1 MDFMNEYV
9 NGQLANPQFVNPY
22 EEAATYERAERTERT
37 GKSRRLSDALVSILA
52 MVVLCIGAV
61 SVLSKLGR

>member
-9 NGQLANPQFVNPY
+9 NGQFASAQFVNPY
-22 EEAATYERAERTERT
+22 EAAAAYERDERPR
-37 GKSRRLSDALVSILA
+37 KSSRFGDDLVSMIA

-61 SVLSKLGR
+61 SIFSKLGR

>member
-22 EEAATYERAERTERT
+22 EEAATYERVERT
-37 GKSRRLSDALVSILA
+37 GKSRRLSDALVSMLA

>member
-9 NGQLANPQFVNPY
+9 NGQLASPQFVNPY
-22 EEAATYERAERTERT
+22 EGAATYERAKRT
-37 GKSRRLSDALVSILA
+37 GKSRRLSDALVSMLA

>member
-22 EEAATYERAERTERT
+22 EEAATYECAERT

>member
-9 NGQLANPQFVNPY
+9 NGQFANAQFVNPY
-22 EEAATYERAERTERT
+22 EAASTYERAERSGR
-37 GKSRRLSDALVSILA
+37 SRRLGDALVSMVA

-61 SVLSKLGR
+61 SIFSKLGR

>member
-9 NGQLANPQFVNPY
+9 NGQLASPQF
-22 EEAATYERAERTERT
+22 EEAATYERAERT
-37 GKSRRLSDALVSILA
+37 GKSRRLSDALVSMLA

>member
-22 EEAATYERAERTERT
+22 EEAATYERA
-37 GKSRRLSDALVSILA
+37 GKSRRLSDALVSMLA

>member
-9 NGQLANPQFVNPY
+9 NGQLASPHFVNPY
-22 EEAATYERAERTERT
+22 EEAATYERAERT
-37 GKSRRLSDALVSILA
+37 GNSRRLSDALVS
-52 MVVLCIGAV
+52 IGAV

>member
-1 MDFMNEYV
+1 MDFMDEYV
-9 NGQLANPQFVNPY
+9 NGQLASPQFVNPY
-22 EEAATYERAERTERT
+22 EEAATYERAKRT
-37 GKSRRLSDALVSILA
+37 GKSRRLSDALVSMLA

>member
-9 NGQLANPQFVNPY
+9 NGQLANPQFVNPC
-22 EEAATYERAERTERT
+22 EEAATYERAERT
-37 GKSRRLSDALVSILA
+37 GKSRRLSDALVSMLA

>member
-22 EEAATYERAERTERT
+22 ERAERT
-37 GKSRRLSDALVSILA
+37 GKSRRLSDALVSMLA

>member
-22 EEAATYERAERTERT
+22 EEAATYERTERT

>member
-22 EEAATYERAERTERT
+22 EEAATYEHAERT

>member
-22 EEAATYERAERTERT
+22 EEAVTYERAERT

>member
-9 NGQLANPQFVNPY
+9 NGQFANAQFVNPY
-22 EEAATYERAERTERT
+22 EAAATYEHADRARRT
-37 GKSRRLSDALVSILA
+37 RRLSDALVSMFA

-61 SVLSKLGR
+61 SVLSRLGK

>member
-22 EEAATYERAERTERT
+22 EEAATYERSERA
-37 GKSRRLSDALVSILA
+37 GKSRRLSDALVSMLA

>member
-1 MDFMNEYV
+1 MDFMSEYV
-9 NGQLANPQFVNPY
+9 NGQLANPQFVNTY
-22 EEAATYERAERTERT
+22 EEAATYERAERT

>member
-1 MDFMNEYV
+1 MDFMSEYV
-9 NGQLANPQFVNPY
+9 NGQLANSQFVNPY
-22 EEAATYERAERTERT
+22 EEATTYERAERT
-37 GKSRRLSDALVSILA
+37 GKSRRLSDALVSMLA

>member
-9 NGQLANPQFVNPY
+9 NGQLANPQFVSPY
-22 EEAATYERAERTERT
+22 EEAATYERAERA
-37 GKSRRLSDALVSILA
+37 GKSRRLSDALVSMLA

>member
-9 NGQLANPQFVNPY
+9 NGQFANAQFVDPY
-22 EEAATYERAERTERT
+22 QAAAAYERADRSR
-37 GKSRRLSDALVSILA
+37 KSRRLGDALVSMFA

-61 SVLSKLGR
+61 SLFSKLGR

>member
-22 EEAATYERAERTERT
+22 EEAATYERAERT
-37 GKSRRLSDALVSILA
+37 GKSRRLSDTLVSILA

>member
-22 EEAATYERAERTERT
+22 EEAATYERDERT

-52 MVVLCIGAV
+52 MAVLCIGAV
-61 SVLSKLGR
+61 SGLSKLGR